1 MTGDEPTN
9 DLADLAARL
18 VRIPSENP
26 PGDERPCVEFVVE
39 WFEEEG
45 IDAEL
50 VETPEMDRP
59 NAVAVVGELDDDSP
73 TVVLNGHTD
82 VVPAGDHEQWSH
94 DPYGGDVADGKLW
107 GRGSADMKTG
117 LALAMLT
124 AKSLASEIESGALDG
139 SLVVHAAAGEETGIP
154 GTRTLI
160 DAGYGGDCAI
170 VLEPTNF
177 RVATSAKGV
186 ATYRVSVEGAA
197 SHASHPDQGTNAID
211 LTRRV
216 LDAIDDYDADLRGRE
231 DPLCGRAF
239 ATVTELEAGTDSNM
253 AVLPERAELLLD
265 RRILPD
271 ESIDAVEQELD
282 DLFETVERESGV
294 TAERTLVQHYASAS
308 IPNDHS
314 LAIQFRDLSTNLA
327 DAPAGPWGMEA
338 ATDAREFVAD
348 GIPAIIWGP
357 GNLSQAHTVDEHI
370 DLGDAQVGLEILER
384 GVSGLLSE

>member
-1 MTGDEPTN
+1 MTS
-9 DLADLAARL
+9 DLRELAAQL

-26 PGDERPCVEFVVE
+26 PGDERPCAEFVVE
-39 WFEEEG
+39 WFENEG
-45 IDAEL
+45 IDAKL

-59 NAVAVVGELDDDSP
+59 NVVAVVGEPDTESS

-82 VVPAGDHEQWSH
+82 VVPAGDPEQWRH
-94 DPYGGDVADGKLW
+94 DPYAGKIDSGKLW

-124 AKSLASEIESGALDG
+124 ARDLADEIESGKLSG

-160 DAGYGGDCAI
+160 EEGHGGDCAV

-186 ATYRVSVEGAA
+186 ATYRVGVEGSA

-211 LTRRV
+211 LVRPV
-216 LDAIDDYDADLRGRE
+216 LDAIDKYDADLRERS

-239 ATVTELEAGTDSNM
+239 ATVTELEAGTASNM
-253 AVLPERAELLLD
+253 AVLPERAEFLLD
-265 RRILPD
+265 RRILPE
-271 ESIDAVEQELD
+271 ESIDAIERELD
-282 DLFETVERESGV
+282 DLFDPFETDRS
-294 TAERTLVQHYASAS
+294 LVQHYASAS
-308 IPNDHS
+308 IPNDS
-314 LAIQFRDLSTNLA
+314 PLAVRFRDLSADLA
-327 DAPAGPWGMEA
+327 DAPAEPWGMEA

-357 GNLSQAHTVDEHI
+357 GSLSQAHTVDEHI
-370 DLGDAQVGLEILER
+370 DLGDAELGLEVLER
-384 GVSGLLSE
+384 GVRELLAE